1 VSARAGEKYLNAV
14 PQDADWERR
23 ALEIDKRFEPTSRAT
38 NSGTAA
44 DDDVRRRAMRSSTI
58 FVASCAD
65 FAYVCLVLYLQATDG
80 TAIVKRG
87 RRGAISCEPVDDDGV
102 SCFISSYL
110 RCVARKCAI
119 LRRVSVVFFFC
130 FAACCSLFLELL
142 FF

>member
-1 VSARAGEKYLNAV
+1 V

-44 DDDVRRRAMRSSTI
+44 DDDVRRRAMRSSTV

-102 SCFISSYL
+102 SCFISF
-110 RCVARKCAI
+110 
-119 LRRVSVVFFFC
+119 VFALCCSNMRYSAPSFLWV
-130 FAACCSLFLELL
+130 FAACCSLFLEIL